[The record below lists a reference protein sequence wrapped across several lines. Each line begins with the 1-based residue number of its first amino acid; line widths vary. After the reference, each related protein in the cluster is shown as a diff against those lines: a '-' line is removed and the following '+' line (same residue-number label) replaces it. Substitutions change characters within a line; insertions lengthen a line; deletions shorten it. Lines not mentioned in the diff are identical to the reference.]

1 MLLKEEINKYL
12 NYCKFQKELDDKT
25 IKAYR
30 ADLEQF
36 ITVIGENN
44 PDKEMLN
51 AYLVY
56 LHRMYKQKTVKRKI
70 ASVKALFHYLE
81 EEELIRNYVPDQAF
95 ELTAVNHT
103 ENQGIHAARLTGLS
117 KAQGEYIL
125 FLDQDDAI
133 SDSAVRTL
141 LTAAEQTHADVVAG
155 NGCRLFFT
163 PEHILEKQIPI
174 YAKKAVL
181 KEVGHEKMY
190 LYGTDMI
197 FSPGQC
203 LIRKAVIPRDWCKRR
218 LTVNGCDDFLLWLLM
233 FHEKR
238 SFCAIEDKIYIHN
251 DTVNSY
257 SSSYEAM
264 ERSFYAVCEFLEQTD
279 GYDKKKIQILRR
291 RYALKS
297 KLKQNGSKRQK
308 INVVLMNLDILY
320 YTLKYKIK
328 GYY

>member
-1 MLLKEEINKYL
+1 MK
-12 NYCKFQKELDDKT
+12 
-25 IKAYR
+25 
-30 ADLEQF
+30 
-36 ITVIGENN
+36 
-44 PDKEMLN
+44 
-51 AYLVY
+51 
-56 LHRMYKQKTVKRKI
+56 
-70 ASVKALFHYLE
+70 
-81 EEELIRNYVPDQAF
+81 EEELIRNYVPDQTF
-95 ELTAVNHT
+95 EVTAVNHT
-103 ENQGIHAARLTGLS
+103 ENQGIHAARLTGLA

-141 LTAAEQTHADVVAG
+141 LTTAEQTHADVVAG

-163 PEHILEKQIPI
+163 PEHILEKQILI

-203 LIRKAVIPRDWCKRR
+203 LIRKAAIPEDWCKRR

-238 SFCAIEDKIYIHN
+238 SFYAIEDKIYIHN

-279 GYDKKKIQILRR
+279 GYDKKKIRILRR

-297 KLKQNGSKRQK
+297 KLKQNGSSWKK
-308 INVVLMNLDILY
+308 IGAALLEPDIIY

>member
-1 MLLKEEINKYL
+1 M
-12 NYCKFQKELDDKT
+12 
-25 IKAYR
+25 
-30 ADLEQF
+30 
-36 ITVIGENN
+36 
-44 PDKEMLN
+44 
-51 AYLVY
+51 
-56 LHRMYKQKTVKRKI
+56 
-70 ASVKALFHYLE
+70 
-81 EEELIRNYVPDQAF
+81 
-95 ELTAVNHT
+95 
-103 ENQGIHAARLTGLS
+103 
-117 KAQGEYIL
+117 
-125 FLDQDDAI
+125 
-133 SDSAVRTL
+133 
-141 LTAAEQTHADVVAG
+141 
-155 NGCRLFFT
+155 
-163 PEHILEKQIPI
+163 
-174 YAKKAVL
+174 
-181 KEVGHEKMY
+181 GHEKMY

-203 LIRKAVIPRDWCKRR
+203 LIRKAAIPEDWCKRR

-279 GYDKKKIQILRR
+279 GYDKKKIRILRR

-297 KLKQNGSKRQK
+297 KLKQNGSSWKK
-308 INVVLMNLDILY
+308 IGAALLEPDIIY